1 MCCQGLASSIACV
14 DAAAALVSDSC
25 PSAGA
30 GAANLLQSLNSL
42 EGSSG
47 EISSPQPQ
55 QSTAVPAK
63 HPVWGTPVGKVL
75 PEASVLQPIHE

>member
-1 MCCQGLASSIACV
+1 LHASTLLLRLSLLPA
-14 DAAAALVSDSC
+14 
-25 PSAGA
+25 
-30 GAANLLQSLNSL
+30 LLQVLVLPTLNSL